1 MNEDIKTKQ
10 DLLFEVSS
18 LNTQLSNEL
27 IKNEKLQQRI
37 DKAIKYIEET
47 PIGRILP
54 VHYWQEKDY
63 TEPLLKILK
72 ELEEGNSNDK

>member
-1 MNEDIKTKQ
+1 MNEDIRTKQ

-37 DKAIKYIEET
+37 DEAIVYIKQEEWNT
-47 PIGRILP
+47 EYDNKLLEILRG
-54 VHYWQEKDY
+54 KD
-63 TEPLLKILK
+63 E
-72 ELEEGNSNDK
+72 NN